1 MVTSL
6 LVTMAR
12 LSINISLKVIM
23 LSLNKGILASLSRF
37 NMMTTLTILT
47 LMSIS
52 TLRTELLTSLVETDT
67 LFLTNLDRG

>member
-23 LSLNKGILASLSRF
+23 LSLNKDILASLSKF

-52 TLRTELLTSLVETDT
+52 MLRTELLTSLVETDT

>member
-23 LSLNKGILASLSRF
+23 LSLNKVILGSLSRF

-52 TLRTELLTSLVETDT
+52 MLRTELLTSLVETDT

>member
-12 LSINISLKVIM
+12 LSINISPKVIM

-47 LMSIS
+47 LTSIS
-52 TLRTELLTSLVETDT
+52 TLRTELLISLVETDT

>member
-47 LMSIS
+47 LTSIS
-52 TLRTELLTSLVETDT
+52 TLRTELLSSLVETDT

>member
-47 LMSIS
+47 LTSIS

>member
-37 NMMTTLTILT
+37 NMMTTPTILT
-47 LMSIS
+47 LTSIS